1 MDTTR
6 LMAAA
11 SADGRALIAAAE
23 TDWQRPIPHC
33 PEWDAAELVRHMAA
47 ILQWM
52 AAVVGSD
59 HRGGRHGLD
68 PGPQDQAELS
78 SWYLSCLQNTVGV
91 LAATDPDSP
100 TWTFSSLG
108 DRRAAWWARRLAVEI
123 AIHRW
128 DAQHALNCAGGPSP
142 VPVDA
147 EIAHAGIQEFVTEF
161 LPGLLSGEGGQH
173 FTGVLHLHASDAP
186 AEWWI
191 DLNTAAS
198 VSPRPAADTDLRG
211 SVSDLLLW
219 LTNRLAIDDLDVVR
233 RSDVAEHWGQL
244 TR

>member
-1 MDTTR
+1 MDTTG
-6 LMAAA
+6 LIAAA
-11 SADGRALIAAAE
+11 SADGRALVAAAG

-52 AAVVGSD
+52 AAVVGSGD
-59 HRGGRHGLD
+59 RGGRHGLD
-68 PGPQDQAELS
+68 PGPEDEAELS

-128 DAQHALNCAGGPSP
+128 DAQHALNCAGGPRP
-142 VPVDA
+142 APVDA
-147 EIAHAGIQEFVTEF
+147 AIAQAGIQEFVTEF
-161 LPGLLSGEGGQH
+161 LPGLLSGEGGEH
-173 FTGVLHLHASDAP
+173 LTGVLHLRASDAE
-186 AEWWI
+186 ADWWI
-191 DLNTAAS
+191 DLDTAAS
-198 VSPRPAADTDLRG
+198 VNPRPAADTDLRG
-211 SVSDLLLW
+211 SASDLLLW
-219 LTNRLAIDDLDVVR
+219 LTNRLAIDDLEVVR
-233 RSDVAEHWGQL
+233 RSDVGLHWGSL

>member
-1 MDTTR
+1 MDTTP
-6 LMAAA
+6 LIAAA

-33 PEWDAAELVRHMAA
+33 PGWDAAELVRHMAA

-52 AAVVGSD
+52 GAVVGSGD
-59 HRGGRHGLD
+59 RSGRGLD
-68 PGPQDQAELS
+68 PGPEDQAELS

-108 DRRAAWWARRLAVEI
+108 DRSAAWWARRLAVEI

-128 DAQHALNCAGGPSP
+128 DAQHALNCAGGPRP
-142 VPVDA
+142 APVDA
-147 EIAHAGIQEFVTEF
+147 AIAQAGVQEFVTEF
-161 LPGLLSGEGGQH
+161 LPGLLSGAGGEH
-173 FTGVLHLHASDAP
+173 LTGVLHLRASDAR
-186 AEWWI
+186 ADWWI

-198 VSPRPAADTDLRG
+198 VNPRAAADTDLRG
-211 SVSDLLLW
+211 SASDLLLW
-219 LTNRLAIDDLDVVR
+219 LTNRLATDDLDVVR
-233 RSDVAEHWGQL
+233 RSDIAAHWGQL